1 MQEKFNLV
9 SPDFI
14 VVRGWE
20 KKGMS
25 RLEPFSAGARMANES
40 AFQSNSEV

>member
-9 SPDFI
+9 SLVF
-14 VVRGWE
+14 VAGRGWE